1 MGVVDIR
8 GLEPG
13 STVTFS
19 WPQFPSVINGETSLT
34 SRLIREKHFG
44 KQMENTNTVGGV
56 PLEVKSLGYSTR
68 GQQGVHQARETQHR
82 SKGCGRGSAGTQV
95 ECVSPL

>member
-44 KQMENTNTVGGV
+44 KQKWRIQIQWEAFR
-56 PLEVKSLGYSTR
+56 LR
-68 GQQGVHQARETQHR
+68 
-82 SKGCGRGSAGTQV
+82 
-95 ECVSPL
+95 